1 MLGHHRA
8 GSAPTQEGEGVER
21 CALTDSLGRRRVTAR
36 RAPAAHRGGQQR
48 PTPPCRV
55 LELATSL
62 STAIAGVHTPHW
74 GVRLW
79 ATGRV
84 SGLFLFEESKSPVLV
99 QSSECHLTLENCV
112 FSGMN
117 ESMNAESQIIYCSLI
132 ADPRPTVLFELE
144 IRR

>member
-1 MLGHHRA
+1 MLA
-8 GSAPTQEGEGVER
+8 SGV
-21 CALTDSLGRRRVTAR
+21 SV
-36 RAPAAHRGGQQR
+36 RAPSLRLTHR
-48 PTPPCRV
+48 
-55 LELATSL
+55 
-62 STAIAGVHTPHW
+62 

-117 ESMNAESQIIYCSLI
+117 ESMNVESQIIYCSLI